1 MVGFSVRLDDS
12 LKARYL
18 CLEILIGV
26 FKGGRSVAQIL
37 QKKSGNV
44 PFYRESDVARAK
56 RISDFIFV
64 HLKQIDDCIEPHIN
78 KNIKLEVRNI
88 FRLVV
93 AESTDKGLP
102 DYAIVNSAVKLAK
115 LNKVSRYFT
124 AFINAVSRNI
134 VSNLKNKNLVF
145 KPELEKNLRAY
156 LGKYYTEEVIKKLER
171 LMIKSTPVDITVKD
185 LKDRSFFKK
194 ELGAV
199 ELPNGTLR
207 LKNQKGLATL
217 EGFKTGKW
225 WVQGI
230 SSAIPVKLLGNIY
243 GLEVLDLF
251 SAPGGK
257 AMQLISA
264 GAIVSCLDFSSKRLE
279 LLRKNLVRMGMNA
292 EIIRADI
299 EKFRTNKKYDIILI
313 DAPCSASGTIRKNKD
328 LMHLNPMERIYN
340 LKKLQG
346 YALEVAKSWV
356 KDSGSILYCTCSLF
370 PEEGEEQIKNF
381 LINNKDWM
389 QKVICTDNFGLDKD
403 WLDKKGALRL
413 RPDHLFDLGGMD
425 GFYASLLIK
434 K

>member
-1 MVGFSVRLDDS
+1 MQLDDS

-18 CLEILIGV
+18 CLQILIGV
-26 FKGGRSVAQIL
+26 FKEDRSVVQIL
-37 QKKSGNV
+37 QKKSVYGT
-44 PFYRESDVARAK
+44 FYRECDVAKAK
-56 RISDFIFV
+56 RLSNFIFI
-64 HLKQIDDCIEPHIN
+64 HLKQVDQCIEPHLN

-88 FRLVV
+88 FRVVV

-124 AFINAVSRNI
+124 TLINAVSRKI
-134 VSNLKNKNLVF
+134 VLNLKSNNQVF
-145 KPELEKNLRAY
+145 EPELEKNLRAY
-156 LGKYYTEEVIKKLER
+156 LRKYYAEEVIKKIEK
-171 LMIKSTPVDITVKD
+171 LMIRYVPVDITVRD
-185 LKDRSFFKK
+185 SEDISLLKK

-199 ELPNGTLR
+199 ELPTGTLR
-207 LKNQKGLATL
+207 LKNQKVLAEL

-264 GAIVSCLDFSSKRLE
+264 GAIVSCLDISSKRLE
-279 LLRKNLVRMGMNA
+279 LLKQNLVRMEMNA

-299 EKFRTNKKYDIILI
+299 GKFKTNKKYDLILI

-328 LMHLNPMERIYN
+328 LIHLNPMERIYN
-340 LKKLQG
+340 LKKIQG
-346 YALEVAKSWV
+346 YALEAAKSWV
-356 KDSGSILYCTCSLF
+356 KDSGRILYSTCSLF

-381 LINNKDWM
+381 LIKNKDWM
-389 QKVICTDNFGLDKD
+389 QKVICADNFGLDED
-403 WLDKKGALRL
+403 WLDKNGALRL
-413 RPDHLFDLGGMD
+413 RPDHLFDLGGID

-434 K
+434 KQFH

>member
-1 MVGFSVRLDDS
+1 MVGFLVQLDDS

-18 CLEILIGV
+18 CLQILFGV

-37 QKKSGNV
+37 KKKSV
-44 PFYRESDVARAK
+44 YAPLYRDCDVARAK
-56 RISDFIFV
+56 RLSDFIFA
-64 HLKQIDDCIEPHIN
+64 HLRQVDDCIETHIN

-124 AFINAVSRNI
+124 GLINAVSRKI
-134 VSNLKNKNLVF
+134 VSNLKNNNLAF
-145 KPELEKNLRAY
+145 KPELEKNLKAY
-156 LGKYYTEEVIKKLER
+156 LRKYYAEEVIKKLEK
-171 LMIKSTPVDITVKD
+171 LTIKIVPVDITVKD
-185 LKDRSFFKK
+185 TKDMNFFKE

-199 ELPNGTLR
+199 ELPTGTLR
-207 LKNQKGLATL
+207 LKNQKGLAAL

-230 SSAIPVKLLGNIY
+230 SSAMPVKLLGNIY

-264 GAIVSCLDFSSKRLE
+264 GAKVSCLDISSKRLE
-279 LLRKNLVRMGMNA
+279 LLKQNLVRMEMKA

-299 EKFRTNKKYDIILI
+299 QKFRTNKKYDIILI

-328 LMHLNPMERIYN
+328 LIHLNPMERIYN
-340 LKKLQG
+340 LKKIQE
-346 YALEVAKSWV
+346 YALEAAKSWV
-356 KDSGSILYCTCSLF
+356 KDSGKILYSTCSLF

-381 LINNKDWM
+381 LIKNKDWM
-389 QKVICTDNFGLDKD
+389 QKVICADNFDLDED

-425 GFYASLLIK
+425 GFYASILTK

>member
-1 MVGFSVRLDDS
+1 MQLDDS

-18 CLEILIGV
+18 CLQILIGV
-26 FKGGRSVAQIL
+26 FKEDRSVVQIL
-37 QKKSGNV
+37 QKKSVYGT
-44 PFYRESDVARAK
+44 FYRECDVAKAK
-56 RISDFIFV
+56 RLSNFIFI
-64 HLKQIDDCIEPHIN
+64 HLKQVDQCIEPHLN

-88 FRLVV
+88 FRVVV

-124 AFINAVSRNI
+124 TLINAVSRKI
-134 VSNLKNKNLVF
+134 VLNLKSNNQVF
-145 KPELEKNLRAY
+145 EPELEKNLRAY
-156 LGKYYTEEVIKKLER
+156 LRKYYAEEVIKKIEK
-171 LMIKSTPVDITVKD
+171 LMIRYVPVDITVRD
-185 LKDRSFFKK
+185 SEDISLLKK

-199 ELPNGTLR
+199 ELPTGTLR
-207 LKNQKGLATL
+207 LKNQKVLAEL

-230 SSAIPVKLLGNIY
+230 SSAIPVKLLGNIH

-264 GAIVSCLDFSSKRLE
+264 GAEVSCLDISSKRLE
-279 LLRKNLVRMGMNA
+279 LLKQNLVRMEMKA

-299 EKFRTNKKYDIILI
+299 KKFKTKKKYDIILL
-313 DAPCSASGTIRKNKD
+313 DAPCSASGTILKNKD
-328 LMHLNPMERIYN
+328 LIHLNPMERIYS
-340 LKKLQG
+340 LKKIQES
-346 YALEVAKSWV
+346 ALEAAKSWV
-356 KDSGSILYCTCSLF
+356 KDSGRILYSTCSLF

-381 LINNKDWM
+381 LMKNKDWK
-389 QKVICTDNFGLDKD
+389 QKEICPDKFGLDKD

-413 RPDHLFDLGGMD
+413 RPDHLFELGGMD